1 MKESSRSLVV
11 RALNYWRQY
20 HLETYVGLRYLA
32 RAEAV
37 SGDANWLGEM
47 LQRKAATRAGIRTLA
62 FPRFKKNDSV
72 GQAEYR
78 SFTACSP
85 VNALIEVKLLEELS
99 HIRGFQ
105 NRPNV
110 YSYRWPVR
118 EREKRI
124 FEYYWNGYVEKNERI
139 AREAASLE
147 NSVVVIVDVKNFYPS
162 IDRSLIRAS
171 LASILDRASLNGSQ
185 HNILVEHFNRSLGLV
200 EGEIG
205 LAIGPPTSHVLA
217 NIAMTSFDAALSEKY
232 GHCYFRYVDDIAIV
246 CERGVADSV
255 LETLRSQLGAIELK
269 LNSDKTDIIDG
280 NEWVANVGKRTVS
293 GHDTLE
299 GLIDEATLACA
310 LFPSRAEEFIQVCRD
325 LNILLP
331 ERRFAA
337 RSQSARARRWLTV
350 IVHKG
355 IQSTADASNLDA
367 QRFKTRLLDVR
378 RNLTGRAQACF
389 AGPKETASMK
399 RRWQIQEQRYLLAR
413 LFYLTPLEEL
423 KSLFSKIPD
432 EPEFVEFRALVGAC
446 VSGSVDP
453 LLKFPGPSIATF
465 CSIADKLGTI
475 SISPSQLAK
484 PSSASVASLSNLL
497 ISGALVPGKT
507 STGDI
512 PASEARLLDFA
523 RFRANASRDGGGI
536 DYLSEIHSLQLG
548 FNRDT
553 TRELLQ
559 SRFDWEEDLALE
571 ALVIGSNGYSLA

>member
-37 SGDANWLGEM
+37 SDDASWLSEM
-47 LQRKAATRAGIRTLA
+47 LQRKAATRAGIRAIA
-62 FPRFKKNDSV
+62 FPRFKKNDSE
-72 GQAEYR
+72 GKAEYR
-78 SFTACSP
+78 SFMACSP
-85 VNALIEVKLLEELS
+85 INALIEVKLLEELS
-99 HIRGFQ
+99 HIEGFQ

-124 FEYYWNGYVEKNERI
+124 FEYYWNGYVQKNQRI
-139 AREAASLE
+139 ASEAAGLE

-162 IDRSLIRAS
+162 LDRGLIRAS
-171 LASILDRASLNGSQ
+171 LATIRDRAGLKHSQ
-185 HNILVEHFNRSLGLV
+185 QNILADHFERSLGLV

-205 LAIGPPTSHVLA
+205 LAIGPPTSHMLA
-217 NIAMTSFDAALSEKY
+217 NIAMTSFDAALSDKF
-232 GHCYFRYVDDIAIV
+232 GRRYFRYVDDIAIV

-255 LETLRSQLGAIELK
+255 LKMLRAQLGDIGLEL
-269 LNSDKTDIIDG
+269 NGDKTDIIDG
-280 NEWVANVGKRTVS
+280 AEWVANVAKRPVPD
-293 GHDTLE
+293 HDTLE

-350 IVHKG
+350 VVHKG
-355 IQSTADASNLDA
+355 IQSTVDASNLDA
-367 QRFKTRLLDVR
+367 QRFKSRLLDVR
-378 RNLTGRAQACF
+378 RNLIGRAEVCF
-389 AGPKETASMK
+389 AGLKETASMK

-413 LFYLTPLEEL
+413 LFYLTPLEDL
-423 KSLFSKIPD
+423 KSLFTQIPI

-446 VSGSVDP
+446 VSGSVDL

-475 SISPSQLAK
+475 SISPSHLAK

-497 ISGALVPGKT
+497 ISGALIPGKT
-507 STGDI
+507 ATGDI
-512 PASEARLLDFA
+512 PASAARLLEFA
-523 RFRANASRDGGGI
+523 RFRANVSRDGEGI
-536 DYLSEIHSLQLG
+536 DYLSELHALQLG
-548 FNRDT
+548 FNRDA